1 MLKSLNFCRLSRS
14 LLIEKNLAF
23 TNCTMY
29 IKENFPGTS
38 ENVYRKLYCQN
49 LASHLCFLVSILQ
62 FLKFIHYAVL
72 YRVQCTQ
79 CTVVRKQIYTSNN

>member
-14 LLIEKNLAF
+14 LLIENFFSFYKL
-23 TNCTMY
+23 Y

-49 LASHLCFLVSILQ
+49 LASHLCFSVSILQ

-72 YRVQCTQ
+72 FRVQCTQ